1 MKRKYVLSVLHLSV
15 RAQPHLGD
23 AAVAAAVTAGAAAA
37 NAAAVDAIA
46 VTAGAAAA
54 ANAAA
59 DPAAAADYR
68 RALQVHQSAAAVATL
83 LMNPRRGWIDSM
95 TFSHR

>member
-23 AAVAAAVTAGAAAA
+23 AAVAAAGTAGAAAA

-54 ANAAA
+54 ANA
-59 DPAAAADYR
+59 AAAADYR